1 MSVLTGL
8 TVFSRTREV
17 VKKRKKH
24 FHTDVSMVLKCQPYN
39 RVRGIY
45 VSEENDNKFGI
56 EIAQ

>member
-8 TVFSRTREV
+8 TVFSRTNEV
-17 VKKRKKH
+17 VKKKNH
-24 FHTDVSMVLKCQPYN
+24 IHTDVSMVLKCQPYN

-45 VSEENDNKFGI
+45 VSAENVNKFGI

>member
-17 VKKRKKH
+17 VKKNI
-24 FHTDVSMVLKCQPYN
+24 FTLTSALFLNVSPITEC
-39 RVRGIY
+39 GIY
-45 VSEENDNKFGI
+45 VSAENVNKFGI